1 MAYLHGPYHGCLLK
15 NIQFVGIKVGVVHN
29 SAKEDNM
36 SVCSRDRAM
45 FCVAMSADC
54 RLICGQIVLEQVPA
68 WH

>member
-1 MAYLHGPYHGCLLK
+1 M
-15 NIQFVGIKVGVVHN
+15 VHN